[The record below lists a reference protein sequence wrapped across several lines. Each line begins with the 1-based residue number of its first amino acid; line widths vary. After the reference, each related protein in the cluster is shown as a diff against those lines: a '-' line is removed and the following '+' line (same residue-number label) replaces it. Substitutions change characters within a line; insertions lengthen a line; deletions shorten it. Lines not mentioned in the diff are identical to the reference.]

1 MKSVGSYRKILNL
14 TGQQVKK
21 IDSVSRNIQLIAD
34 LSYSDIIIYCAV
46 KESSYF
52 VVVAAAKPNTTVSVR
67 PDNVLGQIFKNP
79 PMAVVKAFNEGKR
92 VEDQYGMPDGTQVKI
107 RAVPIKEKDRVLA
120 VMTSERRVL
129 DDWRPSEM
137 EQMYMGAADDLIQMI
152 EDGVD
157 VGIDFPTSKEAGD
170 GLLRVDPNGVIT
182 YASPNAVTI
191 YRRLG
196 VEDTLIG
203 RSVNDIG
210 LDENTI
216 LSAIEDRKAI
226 RREVTE
232 KGMTV
237 IKRAIPLIKENHVKG
252 IVAIIRDVTDVWARE
267 QQLKIKEATIREIHH
282 RVKNNLQTIASLLR
296 LQSRRMTSPEATQ
309 ALLESVGRISSIAA
323 VHEILSQSG
332 SGTLDF
338 REIAANITCMIKSG
352 LIQPDKEIK
361 INVEGMGGEIPSP
374 IATSLALVLT
384 ELVQNAVKH
393 AFTGRATG
401 NIVINLERQDNVLV
415 MTISDD
421 GIGLPKGFDI
431 LQNSNL
437 GLQIVHTL
445 VVDELRGNLD
455 IHSNNGTRVTV
466 RVLVEGLASI

>member
-1 MKSVGSYRKILNL
+1 LKSVGSYRKISNL

-52 VVVAAAKPNTTVSVR
+52 VVMAAAKPNTTVSVR

-120 VMTSERRVL
+120 VMTSERRAL

>member
-1 MKSVGSYRKILNL
+1 MKSVGSYRKISNL

-52 VVVAAAKPNTTVSVR
+52 VVMAAAKPNTTVSVR

-120 VMTSERRVL
+120 VMTSERRAL